1 MLIIS
6 KIILTII
13 VVIFIT
19 ISDVIYSTVLGFS
32 IFVYSTDQWL
42 DYSGVHV
49 FLVSKR
55 VCKTEKQE
63 VELTVHGE
71 L

>member
-32 IFVYSTDQWL
+32 IFVYSTDQ
-42 DYSGVHV
+42 
-49 FLVSKR
+49 
-55 VCKTEKQE
+55 
-63 VELTVHGE
+63 
-71 L
+71 